1 MSDVIDTVKNTST
14 KDENTPKKKPQSR
27 VLLHNDDY
35 TPIQFVLDNLKKHFD
50 KNANLAGQIMMTA
63 HTKGLSLV
71 DIYDKEEAQRR
82 VNAAMNDARKAD
94 HGLHYEVEDEDE

>member
-1 MSDVIDTVKNTST
+1 MSDVIDTVRNTNT
-14 KDENTPKKKPQSR
+14 KDENTPKKKPQAR

-35 TPIQFVLDNLKKHFD
+35 TPAEFVFENLRKHFD
-50 KNANLAGQIMMTA
+50 KDENLAAQIMMAA
-63 HTKGLSLV
+63 HSKGLSLV

-82 VNAAMNDARKAD
+82 VNAAMADARKGD